1 MSSPLN
7 AAALPRQAAAVPP
20 RRKRASGASHKRWLP
35 ALFLG
40 PAVLIMAVACLY
52 PVLSAFQLALFDWNM
67 GTPWSEARWVG
78 LDNFRA
84 AFSNPQVWSSLWTT
98 LLFAAVCVSAEM
110 VLGIALALALEHP
123 VRGTAFFRT
132 LFILPMMI
140 APIAVGL
147 AWRYLFDAQFGLI
160 NAVLALF
167 GIAAKGWLSDPSLAF
182 MAIVVADVWQ
192 WTPFVFIMM
201 VAALANV
208 DGAVIEA
215 SRIDGAR
222 WWQMTFLVK
231 LPMVMNVIAITL
243 MMRLID
249 AFRVLEVIY
258 VLTFG
263 GPGDSTEIL
272 ALHIYKTAF
281 VGQQLGVAAAIS
293 VLLLVVVAALSW
305 GALRL
310 SNPMKNER

>member
-1 MSSPLN
+1 MKTRRFAPL
-7 AAALPRQAAAVPP
+7 
-20 RRKRASGASHKRWLP
+20 
-35 ALFLG
+35 LFVG
-40 PAVLIMAVACLY
+40 PAVLVMAAACLY
-52 PVLSAFQLALFDWNM
+52 PVLSAFQLAGYNWSM
-67 GTPWSEARWVG
+67 GTPWESARWVG
-78 LDNFRA
+78 LDNVTA
-84 AFSNPQVWSSLWTT
+84 AFTNPRVWSSLFTT
-98 LLFAAVCVSAEM
+98 LLFAGVCVSAEM
-110 VLGIALALALEHP
+110 VLGIALALALERP
-123 VRGTAFFRT
+123 VRGMSFFRT

-147 AWRYLFDAQFGLI
+147 AWRYLFDAQFGPV
-160 NAVLALF
+160 NALLQLVGVAPITWLA
-167 GIAAKGWLSDPSLAF
+167 DPQWAF
-182 MAIVVADVWQ
+182 VAIVVADIWQ

-201 VAALANV
+201 IAALAGLDSAV
-208 DGAVIEA
+208 MEAARMDGAN
-215 SRIDGAR
+215 
-222 WWQMTFLVK
+222 WWQQTFWVK
-231 LPMVMNVIAITL
+231 LPMVMHVIAITL

-310 SNPMKNER
+310 SNPLKGQAQ

>member
-1 MSSPLN
+1 MRTSRWI
-7 AAALPRQAAAVPP
+7 ALLYV
-20 RRKRASGASHKRWLP
+20 
-35 ALFLG
+35 G
-40 PAVLIMAVACLY
+40 PAVLVMAAACLY
-52 PVLSAFQLALFDWNM
+52 PVLSAFQLAGYDWSM
-67 GTPWSEARWVG
+67 GTPWSSARWVG
-78 LDNFRA
+78 WDNFVS
-84 AFSNPQVWSSLWTT
+84 AFGNPRVWSSLWTT
-98 LLFAAVCVSAEM
+98 LLFAGVCVSIEM

-123 VRGTAFFRT
+123 VRGMSFFRT

-147 AWRYLFDAQFGLI
+147 AWRYMFDAQFGLI
-160 NAVLALF
+160 NALLGLVNVPAQIWLA
-167 GIAAKGWLSDPSLAF
+167 DPALAF
-182 MAIVVADVWQ
+182 AAIVIADVWQ

-201 VAALANV
+201 IAALANV
-208 DGAVIEA
+208 DGSVIEA
-215 SRIDGAR
+215 SRIDGAN
-222 WWQMTFLVK
+222 WWQMTFRVK
-231 LPMVMNVIAITL
+231 LPMIMHVIAITL
-243 MMRLID
+243 MMRLVD

-293 VLLLVVVAALSW
+293 VLLLVVVALLSW

-310 SNPMKNER
+310 SNPMKDETR

>member
-1 MSSPLN
+1 MKRS
-7 AAALPRQAAAVPP
+7 AWVP
-20 RRKRASGASHKRWLP
+20 W
-35 ALFLG
+35 FYIG
-40 PAVLIMAVACLY
+40 PAVVVMAAACLY
-52 PVLSAFQLALFDWNM
+52 PVISAFQLGFYDWSM
-67 GTPWSEARWVG
+67 GTPWSSAKWVG
-78 LDNFRA
+78 FDSFIS
-84 AFSNPQVWSSLWTT
+84 AFSNPRVWSSLWTT
-98 LLFAAVCVSAEM
+98 LQFAAIAVTAEM

-123 VRGTAFFRT
+123 VRGMSIFRT

-147 AWRYLFDAQFGLI
+147 AWRYMFDAQFGLI

-167 GIAAKGWLSDPSLAF
+167 GVAAKGWLSDPSLAF
-182 MAIVVADVWQ
+182 AAIVVADIWQ

-201 VAALANV
+201 VAALANI
-208 DGAVIEA
+208 DGAVMEA
-215 SRIDGAR
+215 TRIDGAN
-222 WWQMTFLVK
+222 WWQATFLVK
-231 LPMVMNVIAITL
+231 LPMVMHVIAITL

-281 VGQQLGVAAAIS
+281 VGQQLGVASAIS
-293 VLLLVVVAALSW
+293 VLLLIVVALLSLA
-305 GALRL
+305 ALRL
-310 SNPMKNER
+310 SNPMKQDAS

>member
-1 MSSPLN
+1 MRT
-7 AAALPRQAAAVPP
+7 PRWA
-20 RRKRASGASHKRWLP
+20 P
-35 ALFLG
+35 ALFVG
-40 PAVLIMAVACLY
+40 PAVLVMAAACLY
-52 PVLSAFQLALFDWNM
+52 PVLSAFQLSLFDWSM
-67 GTPWSEARWVG
+67 GTPWSSARFVG
-78 LDNFRA
+78 LDGFVS
-84 AFSNPQVWSSLWTT
+84 AFSNPRVWSSLWTT

-123 VRGTAFFRT
+123 VRGMAFFRT

-147 AWRYLFDAQFGLI
+147 AWRYMFDAQFGLI
-160 NAVLALF
+160 NAVLGLF
-167 GIAAKGWLSDPSLAF
+167 GVAAQTWLADPTLAF
-182 MAIVVADVWQ
+182 IAIVIADVWQ

-201 VAALANV
+201 IAALAGV
-208 DGAVIEA
+208 DASVIEA

-222 WWQMTFLVK
+222 WWQMTFRVK
-231 LPMVMNVIAITL
+231 LPMVMHVIAITL

-293 VLLLVVVAALSW
+293 VLLLVVVALLSW

-310 SNPMKNER
+310 SNPMKGEAR

>member
-1 MSSPLN
+1 M
-7 AAALPRQAAAVPP
+7 RTT
-20 RRKRASGASHKRWLP
+20 RWVP

-40 PAVLIMAVACLY
+40 PAVLVMAVACLY
-52 PVLSAFQLALFDWNM
+52 PVFTAFQLAGYDWAM
-67 GTPWSEARWVG
+67 GTPWESANWVG
-78 LDNFRA
+78 WGNFVS
-84 AFSNPQVWSSLWTT
+84 AFSNPRVWASLWTT

-110 VLGIALALALEHP
+110 ALGIALALALEHK
-123 VRGTAFFRT
+123 VRGMAFFRT

-147 AWRYLFDAQFGLI
+147 VWRYMFDAQFGLI
-160 NAVLALF
+160 NAALILLGLEPQIWLA
-167 GIAAKGWLSDPSLAF
+167 DPMLAF
-182 MAIVVADVWQ
+182 VAIVIADIWQ

-201 VAALANV
+201 IAALANV
-208 DGAVIEA
+208 DSAVIEA

-222 WWQMTFLVK
+222 WWQMTFRVK
-231 LPMVMNVIAITL
+231 LPMVMHVIAITL

-249 AFRVLEVIY
+249 AFRVLEVVY

-272 ALHIYKTAF
+272 SLHIYKTAF

-293 VLLLVVVAALSW
+293 VLLLVVVALLSW

-310 SNPMKNER
+310 SNPMKDEQ

>member
-1 MSSPLN
+1 MKRS
-7 AAALPRQAAAVPP
+7 RWVP
-20 RRKRASGASHKRWLP
+20 W
-35 ALFLG
+35 FYIG
-40 PAVLIMAVACLY
+40 PAVLVMAAACLY
-52 PVLSAFQLALFDWNM
+52 PVISAFQLGFYDWSM
-67 GTPWSEARWVG
+67 GTPWSSAKWVG
-78 LDNFRA
+78 FDSFIS
-84 AFSNPQVWSSLWTT
+84 AFSNPRVWSSLWTT
-98 LLFAAVCVSAEM
+98 LQFAAIAVTAEM

-123 VRGTAFFRT
+123 VRGMSIFRT

-147 AWRYLFDAQFGLI
+147 AWRYMFDAQFGLI

-167 GIAAKGWLSDPSLAF
+167 GVAAKGWLSDPSLAF
-182 MAIVVADVWQ
+182 AAIVIADVWQ

-201 VAALANV
+201 VAALANI
-208 DGAVIEA
+208 DGAVMEA
-215 SRIDGAR
+215 TRIDGAN
-222 WWQMTFLVK
+222 WWQATFLVK
-231 LPMVMNVIAITL
+231 LPMVMHVIAITL

-281 VGQQLGVAAAIS
+281 VGQQLGVASAIS
-293 VLLLVVVAALSW
+293 VLLLIVVALLSLA
-305 GALRL
+305 ALRL
-310 SNPMKNER
+310 SNPMKQDAA

>member
-1 MSSPLN
+1 M
-7 AAALPRQAAAVPP
+7 RQSNWVAAV
-20 RRKRASGASHKRWLP
+20 
-35 ALFLG
+35 FVG
-40 PAVLIMAVACLY
+40 PAVLVMAAACLY
-52 PVLSAFQLALFDWNM
+52 PVLSAFQLAGYDWAM
-67 GTPWSEARWVG
+67 GTPWSGARWVG
-78 LDNFRA
+78 WQNFA
-84 AFSNPQVWSSLWTT
+84 QAFANPRVWSSLLTT

-110 VLGIALALALEHP
+110 LLGIALALALERP
-123 VRGTAFFRT
+123 VRGMAFFRT

-147 AWRYLFDAQFGLI
+147 AWRYIFDAQFGLA
-160 NAVLALF
+160 NALLKAIGLNPQTWLA
-167 GIAAKGWLSDPSLAF
+167 DPQLAF
-182 MAIVVADVWQ
+182 IAIVIADIWQ

-201 VAALANV
+201 IAALAGV
-208 DGAVIEA
+208 DASVIEA

-222 WWQMTFLVK
+222 WWQQILWVK
-231 LPMVMNVIAITL
+231 LPMLMHVIAITL

-293 VLLLVVVAALSW
+293 LLLLLVVSLLSL

-310 SNPMKNER
+310 SNPMRDESR

>member
-1 MSSPLN
+1 MRTPSW
-7 AAALPRQAAAVPP
+7 V
-20 RRKRASGASHKRWLP
+20 P
-35 ALFLG
+35 ALYLG
-40 PAVLIMAVACLY
+40 PAVVIMAAACLY
-52 PVLSAFQLALFDWNM
+52 PVFSAIQLGLYDWSM
-67 GTPWSEARWVG
+67 GTPWSDARWVG
-78 LDNFRA
+78 LDAFVS
-84 AFSNPQVWSSLWTT
+84 AFSNARVWSSLWTT
-98 LLFAAVCVSAEM
+98 LAFAAVCVTAEM
-110 VLGIALALALEHP
+110 VLGISLALALERP

-147 AWRYLFDAQFGLI
+147 AWRYMFDAQFGII
-160 NAVLALF
+160 NAVLGLLH
-167 GIAAKGWLSDPSLAF
+167 IAPLTWLADPTLAF
-182 MAIVVADVWQ
+182 AAIVIADIWQ

-215 SRIDGAR
+215 SRIDGAN
-222 WWQMTFLVK
+222 WWQMTLLVK
-231 LPMVMNVIAITL
+231 LPMIAHVIAITL
-243 MMRLID
+243 MMRLVD

-293 VLLLVVVAALSW
+293 VLLLVVVAGLSW
-305 GALRL
+305 VALRI
-310 SNPMKNER
+310 SNPLDNRR

>member
-1 MSSPLN
+1 MRT
-7 AAALPRQAAAVPP
+7 A
-20 RRKRASGASHKRWLP
+20 RWAP
-35 ALFLG
+35 ALFVG
-40 PAVLIMAVACLY
+40 PAVLVMALACLY
-52 PVLSAFQLALFDWNM
+52 PVVSAFQLGVYDWSL
-67 GTPWSEARWVG
+67 GTPWASARWVG
-78 LDNFRA
+78 LDNFVS
-84 AFSNPQVWSSLWTT
+84 AFSNPRVWSSLWTT

-123 VRGTAFFRT
+123 VRGMAVFRT

-160 NAVLALF
+160 NAVLGLL
-167 GIAAKGWLSDPSLAF
+167 GIAAKTWLADPTLAF
-182 MAIVVADVWQ
+182 VAIVIADVWQ

-201 VAALANV
+201 VAALASV
-208 DGAVIEA
+208 DKAVIEA
-215 SRIDGAR
+215 SRIDGAG
-222 WWQMTFLVK
+222 WWQMTWLVK
-231 LPMVMNVIAITL
+231 LPMVMQVIAITL

-293 VLLLVVVAALSW
+293 VLLLVVVAGLSW

-310 SNPMKNER
+310 SNPMRGERP

>member
-1 MSSPLN
+1 MKRS
-7 AAALPRQAAAVPP
+7 AWVP
-20 RRKRASGASHKRWLP
+20 W
-35 ALFLG
+35 FYIG
-40 PAVLIMAVACLY
+40 PAVLVMAAACLY
-52 PVLSAFQLALFDWNM
+52 PVISAFQLGFYDWSM
-67 GTPWSEARWVG
+67 GTPWSSAKRVG
-78 LDNFRA
+78 FDSFIS
-84 AFSNPQVWSSLWTT
+84 AFSNPRVWSSLWTT
-98 LLFAAVCVSAEM
+98 LQFAAIAVTAEM

-123 VRGTAFFRT
+123 VRGMSIFRT

-147 AWRYLFDAQFGLI
+147 AWRYMFDAQFGLI

-167 GIAAKGWLSDPSLAF
+167 GVAAKGWLSDPSLAF
-182 MAIVVADVWQ
+182 AAIVVADIWQ

-201 VAALANV
+201 VAALANI
-208 DGAVIEA
+208 DGAVMEA
-215 SRIDGAR
+215 TRIDGAN
-222 WWQMTFLVK
+222 WWQATFLVK
-231 LPMVMNVIAITL
+231 LPMVMHVIAITL

-281 VGQQLGVAAAIS
+281 VGQQLGVASAIS
-293 VLLLVVVAALSW
+293 VLLLIVVALLSLA
-305 GALRL
+305 ALRL
-310 SNPMKNER
+310 SNPMKQDAS

>member
-1 MSSPLN
+1 MRTPRWVPLFY
-7 AAALPRQAAAVPP
+7 V
-20 RRKRASGASHKRWLP
+20 
-35 ALFLG
+35 G
-40 PAVLIMAVACLY
+40 PAVLVMAVACLY
-52 PVLSAFQLALFDWNM
+52 PVLSAFQLAGYDWSM
-67 GTPWSEARWVG
+67 GTPWSSARWVG
-78 LDNFRA
+78 WDNFVS
-84 AFSNPQVWSSLWTT
+84 AFGNPRVWSSLWTT

-123 VRGTAFFRT
+123 VRGMSVFRT

-147 AWRYLFDAQFGLI
+147 AWRYMFDAQFGLI

-167 GIAAKGWLSDPSLAF
+167 GIAAKTWLADPALAF
-182 MAIVVADVWQ
+182 VAIVIADVWQ

-201 VAALANV
+201 IAALASV
-208 DGAVIEA
+208 DGSVVEA
-215 SRIDGAR
+215 SRIDGAN
-222 WWQMTFLVK
+222 WWQMTFRVK
-231 LPMVMNVIAITL
+231 LPMVMHVIAITL

-293 VLLLVVVAALSW
+293 VLLLVVVALLSW

-310 SNPMKNER
+310 SNPMKSEQK

>member
-1 MSSPLN
+1 MKTARWAPLFF
-7 AAALPRQAAAVPP
+7 V
-20 RRKRASGASHKRWLP
+20 
-35 ALFLG
+35 G
-40 PAVLIMAVACLY
+40 PAVLVMAAACLY
-52 PVLSAFQLALFDWNM
+52 PVISAFQLGFYDWSM
-67 GTPWSEARWVG
+67 GTPWSSARWVG
-78 LDNFRA
+78 LDSFVS
-84 AFSNPQVWSSLWTT
+84 AFTNPRVWSSLWTT
-98 LLFAAVCVSAEM
+98 LIFAAVCVSAEM

-123 VRGTAFFRT
+123 VRGMAFFRT

-147 AWRYLFDAQFGLI
+147 AWRYMFDAQFGLI
-160 NAVLALF
+160 NAVLGLF
-167 GIAAKGWLSDPSLAF
+167 GIAAKGWLADPTLAF
-182 MAIVVADVWQ
+182 AAIVIADIWQ

-201 VAALANV
+201 IAALANV
-208 DGAVIEA
+208 DSSVIEA

-222 WWQMTFLVK
+222 WWQMTFRVK
-231 LPMVMNVIAITL
+231 LPMVMHVIAITL

-249 AFRVLEVIY
+249 AFRVLEVVY

-293 VLLLVVVAALSW
+293 VLLLVVVALLSW

-310 SNPMKNER
+310 SNPMKSDLR

>member
-1 MSSPLN
+1 MRTPHW
-7 AAALPRQAAAVPP
+7 V
-20 RRKRASGASHKRWLP
+20 P
-35 ALFLG
+35 ALFVG
-40 PAVLIMAVACLY
+40 PAVLVMAAACLY
-52 PVLSAFQLALFDWNM
+52 PVLSAFQLSLFDWSM
-67 GTPWSEARWVG
+67 GTPWSSAKFVG
-78 LDNFRA
+78 LDGFVS
-84 AFSNPQVWSSLWTT
+84 AFSNPRVWSSLWTT

-123 VRGTAFFRT
+123 VRGMAIFRT

-147 AWRYLFDAQFGLI
+147 AWRYMFDAQFGLI
-160 NAVLALF
+160 NALLVLV
-167 GIAAKGWLSDPSLAF
+167 GIPAQTWLADPTLAF
-182 MAIVVADVWQ
+182 IAIVIADVWQ

-201 VAALANV
+201 IAALAGV
-208 DGAVIEA
+208 DGSVIEA
-215 SRIDGAR
+215 SRIDGAN
-222 WWQMTFLVK
+222 WWQMTFRVK
-231 LPMVMNVIAITL
+231 LPMVMHVIAITL

-249 AFRVLEVIY
+249 AFRVLEVVY

-293 VLLLVVVAALSW
+293 VLLLVVVALLSW

-310 SNPMKNER
+310 SNPMQGEAR

>member
-1 MSSPLN
+1 MRTPHW
-7 AAALPRQAAAVPP
+7 V
-20 RRKRASGASHKRWLP
+20 P
-35 ALFLG
+35 ALFVG
-40 PAVLIMAVACLY
+40 PAVLVMAAACLY
-52 PVLSAFQLALFDWNM
+52 PVLSAFQLSLFDWSM
-67 GTPWSEARWVG
+67 GTPWSSAKFVG
-78 LDNFRA
+78 LDGFVS
-84 AFSNPQVWSSLWTT
+84 AFSNPRVWSSLWTT

-123 VRGTAFFRT
+123 VRGMAVFRT

-147 AWRYLFDAQFGLI
+147 AWRYMFDAQFGLI
-160 NAVLALF
+160 NALLVLV
-167 GIAAKGWLSDPSLAF
+167 GIPAQTWLADPTLAF
-182 MAIVVADVWQ
+182 IAIVIADVWQ

-201 VAALANV
+201 IAALAGV
-208 DGAVIEA
+208 DGSVIEA
-215 SRIDGAR
+215 SRIDGAN
-222 WWQMTFLVK
+222 WWQMTFRVK
-231 LPMVMNVIAITL
+231 LPMVMHVIAITL

-293 VLLLVVVAALSW
+293 VLLLVVVALLSW

-310 SNPMKNER
+310 SNPMKGEAR

>member
-1 MSSPLN
+1 MRTPSW
-7 AAALPRQAAAVPP
+7 VPV
-20 RRKRASGASHKRWLP
+20 LY
-35 ALFLG
+35 LG
-40 PAVLIMAVACLY
+40 PAVLIMVAACLY
-52 PVLSAFQLALFDWNM
+52 PVISAFQLGLFDWSM

-78 LDNFRA
+78 LNNFVS
-84 AFSNPQVWSSLWTT
+84 AFSNPRVWSSLWTT

-110 VLGIALALALEHP
+110 VLGIALALALERP

-147 AWRYLFDAQFGLI
+147 VWRYIFDAQFGLI
-160 NAVLALF
+160 NALLALF
-167 GIAAKGWLSDPSLAF
+167 KIGPMGWLADPTLAF
-182 MAIVVADVWQ
+182 IAIVIADIWQ

-208 DGAVIEA
+208 DSAVIEA
-215 SRIDGAR
+215 SRIDGAK

-231 LPMVMNVIAITL
+231 LPMIAHVIAITL

-293 VLLLVVVAALSW
+293 VLLLMVVALLSW

-310 SNPMKNER
+310 SNPLKNDR